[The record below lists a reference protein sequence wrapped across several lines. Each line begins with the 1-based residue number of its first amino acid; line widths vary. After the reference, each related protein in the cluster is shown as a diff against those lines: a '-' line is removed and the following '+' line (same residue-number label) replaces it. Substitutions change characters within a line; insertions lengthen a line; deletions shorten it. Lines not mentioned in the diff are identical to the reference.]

1 MINKIFSFLE
11 ASAADISETSTDPTT
26 TSNALLDENGQFV
39 DPSQA
44 FDNIT
49 ELWEELD
56 IVGTIIGKLP
66 TIILAIILIVIGF
79 LISRLF
85 ANLSVKAMK
94 AKGVDPSVYNF
105 IRRIISVLIK
115 VVFILAALSMFINI
129 NSVIAAVGAAGVT
142 AGLGLQASVAQFASG
157 IQLLVN
163 RPFKSGDFVEINGVS
178 GSVVDVRFMQTV
190 INTVDNKRIIIPNS
204 HITSNHIINYTAENK
219 RRVDLIFS
227 ISYSDDISHAKRI
240 ISEIATANEYVL
252 KDPAP
257 EVFVN
262 SHEASSINLVAK
274 LWCSADHYW
283 DVYYAMQ
290 ENVKIAFDKNG
301 VCIPFNQLDVH
312 IINEK

>member
-1 MINKIFSFLE
+1 MLKNFINFLE
-11 ASAADISETSTDPTT
+11 ATVANVETTAATT
-26 TSNALLDENGQFV
+26 TSNVFLDENGQFEDV
-39 DPSQA
+39 SQVA
-44 FDNIT
+44 DNIT
-49 ELWEELD
+49 TWWEEMD
-56 IVGTIIGKLP
+56 IFGTIMAKLP
-66 TIILAIILIVIGF
+66 TVILAVALIVLGI
-79 LISRLF
+79 LISRF
-85 ANLSVKAMK
+85 VSKIAAKAMK

-115 VVFILAALSMFINI
+115 AAFFLSALSMFINI
-129 NSVIAAVGAAGVT
+129 NSVIAAIGAAGVT

-190 INTVDNKRIIIPNS
+190 INTPDNKRIIIPNS
-204 HITSNHIINYTAENK
+204 HITTNHIINYTAENK
-219 RRVDLIFS
+219 RRVDLNFS

-240 ISEIATANEYVL
+240 IAEVAAANEFIL
-252 KDPAP
+252 KDPA
-257 EVFVN
+257 VTVN
-262 SHEASSINLVAK
+262 VGSHEASSINLVTRV
-274 LWCSADHYW
+274 WCKGEHYW
-283 DVYYAMQ
+283 DVFFAMQ

>member
-1 MINKIFSFLE
+1 MIKNLINFLE
-11 ASAADISETSTDPTT
+11 ASVEAVESTAATT
-26 TSNALLDENGQFV
+26 TSNVFLDENGQFEDV
-39 DPSQA
+39 SQVA
-44 FDNIT
+44 DNISAW
-49 ELWEELD
+49 WEELAIFD
-56 IVGTIIGKLP
+56 TIMAKLP
-66 TIILAIILIVIGF
+66 TIILATILIVLGIF
-79 LISRLF
+79 ISRIVSKF
-85 ANLSVKAMK
+85 AAKAMK

-115 VVFILAALSMFINI
+115 AIFFLSALSMFINI
-129 NSVIAAVGAAGVT
+129 NSVIAAIGAAGVT

-190 INTVDNKRIIIPNS
+190 INTPDNKRIIIPNS

-219 RRVDLIFS
+219 RRVDLNFS

-240 ISEIATANEYVL
+240 IAEVANANELIL
-252 KDPAP
+252 KDPA
-257 EVFVN
+257 VQVNVN
-262 SHEASSINLVAK
+262 SHEASSINLVTRV
-274 LWCSADHYW
+274 WCKGEHYW
-283 DVYYAMQ
+283 DVYFAMQ